1 MGFASAV
8 AVNSGFTRG
17 VVDKTWPDLKK
28 RVETK
33 VLYPC
38 VDTEAKEEKEDAGD
52 VVFKGEKI
60 ILSINRFERKKDI
73 GLAIKA
79 FAAIPEAERKGCRLI
94 LAGGYDPRVSENV
107 QYHSE
112 LEALASS
119 LSLEHLTTKTL
130 ITALSAPST
139 VPVLFLLSDLPLLL
153 RDTPFHLS
161 RLFSLAP
168 AAHSLAHPSL
178 RSSTSPPTALSSRPH
193 CERFTSAKS
202 SVKMCGI
209 FGYINY
215 LVEKDRKFILD
226 TLINGLSRL
235 EYRGYDSAG
244 LAIDGDKKKEVL
256 AFKEVGKVAKLK
268 KLVDESELDLEKI
281 FDSHAGIAHTRWAT
295 HGPPSTTNCH
305 PHRSDP
311 NWEFTVVHNGII
323 TNYKELKTLLQ
334 AKGFKFETETDTE
347 CIAKLTKY
355 IHDQHPQIGFTDLA
369 KAVIQEL
376 EGAYGLLIKSVH
388 YPHEV
393 IAARKGSP
401 LVIGVKTQRR
411 MKVDFVDVEYSDENA
426 ALPAEAA
433 SQNVAIKKNELL
445 APDAGLLGAADKSL
459 LHRSQSRAFMT
470 DDGMPMPTE
479 FFLSSDPSAIVE
491 HTKKVMYLE
500 DDDIAHIHE
509 GSLNIHRLKKADG
522 SSNVRTIQTLELELQ
537 EIMKGKFD
545 HFMQKEIFEQPESVV
560 NTMRGRLDIA
570 NKTVT
575 LGGLRSYISTIRRCR
590 RIIFIACGTSYH
602 SCMAVRG
609 IFEELAEIPIA
620 VELASDFLDRQAPV
634 FRDDT
639 CVFVSQ
645 SGETADSLMALR
657 YCLERGA
664 LTVGI
669 VNVVGSSISLLT
681 HCGVHINAGPEIG
694 VASTKAYT
702 SQFIAMVMF
711 ALSLS
716 EDRASKKARREEIM
730 EGLANVSGQIK
741 SILELDSSIKTLC
754 EKTFKNQK
762 SLLLL
767 GRGGQFSTALEGAL
781 KIKEISYLHCE
792 AVMSGELKHGV
803 LALVDENLPIIM
815 ILTRDDLFKKSL
827 NAYQQVIARG
837 GKPIVICN
845 PDDEEFKASE
855 AEKIEIPKT
864 VDVLQGLLNVI
875 PLQLIAYWL
884 AVLEGLNVDFP
895 RNLAKSVTVE

>member
-1 MGFASAV
+1 
-8 AVNSGFTRG
+8 
-17 VVDKTWPDLKK
+17 
-28 RVETK
+28 
-33 VLYPC
+33 
-38 VDTEAKEEKEDAGD
+38 
-52 VVFKGEKI
+52 
-60 ILSINRFERKKDI
+60 
-73 GLAIKA
+73 
-79 FAAIPEAERKGCRLI
+79 
-94 LAGGYDPRVSENV
+94 
-107 QYHSE
+107 
-112 LEALASS
+112 
-119 LSLEHLTTKTL
+119 
-130 ITALSAPST
+130 
-139 VPVLFLLSDLPLLL
+139 
-153 RDTPFHLS
+153 
-161 RLFSLAP
+161 
-168 AAHSLAHPSL
+168 
-178 RSSTSPPTALSSRPH
+178 
-193 CERFTSAKS
+193 
-202 SVKMCGI
+202 MCGI
-209 FGYINY
+209 FGYVNY
-215 LVEKDRKFILD
+215 LVEKDRKFIID

-244 LAIDGDKKKEVL
+244 FAIDGDKKNEVF
-256 AFKEVGKVAKLK
+256 AFKEVGKVASLR
-268 KLVDESELDLEKI
+268 KLVDESQVDTSAI
-281 FDSHAGIAHTRWAT
+281 FDSHCGIAHTRWAT
-295 HGPPSTTNCH
+295 HGPPSRTNCH

-311 NWEFTVVHNGII
+311 NWEFAVVHNGII
-323 TNYKELKTLLQ
+323 TNYKELKTLLES
-334 AKGFKFETETDTE
+334 KGYKFETETDTE
-347 CIAKLTKY
+347 CIAKLCKY
-355 IHDQHPQIGFTDLA
+355 VYDAHPNMSFTDLA
-369 KAVIQEL
+369 KAVINEL
-376 EGAYGLLIKSVH
+376 EGAYGLLIKSVR
-388 YPHEV
+388 YPHEA

-411 MKVDFVDVEYSDENA
+411 MKVDFVDVEYADENSP
-426 ALPAEAA
+426 LPAETA
-433 SQNVAIKKNELL
+433 SQNVALRKAATTAGKAFLSPN
-445 APDAGLLGAADKSL
+445 GLLGSADKSL

-522 SSNVRTIQTLELELQ
+522 SSNVRAIQTLELELQ
-537 EIMKGKFD
+537 EIMKGKFE

-560 NTMRGRLDIA
+560 NTMRGRLDVA
-570 NKTVT
+570 NHKVT
-575 LGGLRSYISTIRRCR
+575 LGGLRSYIATIRRCR

-609 IFEELAEIPIA
+609 VFEELAEIPIA

-645 SGETADSLMALR
+645 SGETADSLLALK

-681 HCGVHINAGPEIG
+681 HCGVHVNAGPEIG

-716 EDRASKKARREEIM
+716 EDRSSKQRRREEIM
-730 EGLANVSGQIK
+730 EGLGKISEQIRSVLDQNDK
-741 SILELDSSIKTLC
+741 IKELCAQKL
-754 EKTFKNQK
+754 KNQK

-767 GRGGQFSTALEGAL
+767 GRGAQFSTALEGAL

-803 LALVDENLPIIM
+803 LALVDENLPIVM

-845 PDDEEFKASE
+845 PGDEEFQTTQ
-855 AEKIEIPKT
+855 AEKIEIPQT
-864 VDVLQGLLNVI
+864 VDVLQGILNVI

-884 AVLEGLNVDFP
+884 AVMEGLNVDFP

>member
-1 MGFASAV
+1 
-8 AVNSGFTRG
+8 
-17 VVDKTWPDLKK
+17 
-28 RVETK
+28 
-33 VLYPC
+33 
-38 VDTEAKEEKEDAGD
+38 
-52 VVFKGEKI
+52 
-60 ILSINRFERKKDI
+60 
-73 GLAIKA
+73 
-79 FAAIPEAERKGCRLI
+79 
-94 LAGGYDPRVSENV
+94 
-107 QYHSE
+107 
-112 LEALASS
+112 
-119 LSLEHLTTKTL
+119 
-130 ITALSAPST
+130 
-139 VPVLFLLSDLPLLL
+139 
-153 RDTPFHLS
+153 
-161 RLFSLAP
+161 
-168 AAHSLAHPSL
+168 
-178 RSSTSPPTALSSRPH
+178 
-193 CERFTSAKS
+193 
-202 SVKMCGI
+202 MCGI

-226 TLINGLSRL
+226 TLVNGLSRL

-244 LAIDGDKKKEVL
+244 LAVDGDKKNTVF

-268 KLVDESELDLEKI
+268 ALIEEEKPDLTKI

-295 HGPPSTTNCH
+295 HGPPSRLNCH
-305 PHRSDP
+305 PHRSDA
-311 NWEFTVVHNGII
+311 NWEFSVVHNGII
-323 TNYKELKTLLQ
+323 TNYKELKTLLES
-334 AKGFKFETETDTE
+334 KGLRFETETDTE
-347 CIAKLTKY
+347 CIAKLAKY
-355 IHDQHPQIGFTDLA
+355 IYDQHPTLGFVDLT
-369 KAVIQEL
+369 KTVINEL

-393 IAARKGSP
+393 VAARKGSP
-401 LVIGVKTQRR
+401 LVIGVKTQKR
-411 MKVDFVDVEYSDENA
+411 MKVDFVDVEYSEEG

-433 SQNVAIKKNELL
+433 SQNAALKKTSDNFLTPNAAML
-445 APDAGLLGAADKSL
+445 TAPDKSL

-470 DDGMPMPTE
+470 DDGMPMPAE
-479 FFLSSDPSAIVE
+479 FFLSSDPAAIIE

-560 NTMRGRLDIA
+560 NTMRGRLDLE

-575 LGGLRSYISTIRRCR
+575 LGGLRSYIATIRRCR

-609 IFEELAEIPIA
+609 IFEELAEIPIS

-681 HCGVHINAGPEIG
+681 HCGVHVNAGPEIG

-716 EDRASKKARREEIM
+716 EDRASKAQRRLEIM
-730 EGLANVSGQIK
+730 EGLGKISGQIK
-741 SILELDSSIKTLC
+741 DILALDQPIKELC
-754 EKTFKNQK
+754 AQTFKNQK

-767 GRGGQFSTALEGAL
+767 GRGSQFSTALEGAL

-827 NAYQQVIARG
+827 NAYQQVTARG

-845 PDDEEFKASE
+845 PSDEEFATNQ
-855 AEKIEIPKT
+855 AEKIEVPKT
-864 VDVLQGLLNVI
+864 VDCLQGLLNVI

-884 AVLEGLNVDFP
+884 AVMEGLNVDFP

>member
-1 MGFASAV
+1 
-8 AVNSGFTRG
+8 
-17 VVDKTWPDLKK
+17 
-28 RVETK
+28 
-33 VLYPC
+33 
-38 VDTEAKEEKEDAGD
+38 
-52 VVFKGEKI
+52 
-60 ILSINRFERKKDI
+60 
-73 GLAIKA
+73 
-79 FAAIPEAERKGCRLI
+79 
-94 LAGGYDPRVSENV
+94 
-107 QYHSE
+107 
-112 LEALASS
+112 
-119 LSLEHLTTKTL
+119 
-130 ITALSAPST
+130 
-139 VPVLFLLSDLPLLL
+139 
-153 RDTPFHLS
+153 
-161 RLFSLAP
+161 
-168 AAHSLAHPSL
+168 
-178 RSSTSPPTALSSRPH
+178 
-193 CERFTSAKS
+193 
-202 SVKMCGI
+202 MCGI

-226 TLINGLSRL
+226 TLVNGLSRL

-244 LAIDGDKKKEVL
+244 LAVDGDKKKEVL

-268 KLVDESELDLEKI
+268 KLIDESDIDLEKV

-295 HGPPSTTNCH
+295 HGPPSTVNCH

-311 NWEFTVVHNGII
+311 TWEFTVVHNGII
-323 TNYKELKTLLQ
+323 TNYKELKTLLES
-334 AKGFKFETETDTE
+334 KGFRFETETDTE

-355 IHDQHPQIGFTDLA
+355 LHDQHPNIGFTDLA
-369 KAVIQEL
+369 KAVISEL

-411 MKVDFVDVEYSDENA
+411 MKVDFVDVEYSDDKT

-433 SQNVAIKKNELL
+433 AQNAALKKGADLL
-445 APDAGLLGAADKSL
+445 TPSNTLLGAPDKSL

-522 SSNVRTIQTLELELQ
+522 SSNVRSIQTLELELQ

-560 NTMRGRLDIA
+560 NTMRGRLDNP

-575 LGGLRSYISTIRRCR
+575 LGGLRSYLATIRRCR

-609 IFEELAEIPIA
+609 VFEELAEIPIS
-620 VELASDFLDRQAPV
+620 VELASDFLDREAPV

-645 SGETADSLMALR
+645 SGETADSLLALR

-681 HCGVHINAGPEIG
+681 HCGVHVNAGPEIG

-730 EGLANVSGQIK
+730 EGLSNISSQIK
-741 SILELDSSIKTLC
+741 QILEQDSAIKELC
-754 EKTFKNQK
+754 KKTFQNQK

-767 GRGGQFSTALEGAL
+767 GRGSQFSTALEGAL

-815 ILTRDDLFKKSL
+815 ILTRDPLFKKSL
-827 NAYQQVIARG
+827 NAFQQVIARG

-845 PDDEEFKASE
+845 PDDEEFKSSE

-895 RNLAKSVTVE
+895 ETWPSRSLSSKLLVRTTGRFRPSLFLSY

>member
-1 MGFASAV
+1 
-8 AVNSGFTRG
+8 
-17 VVDKTWPDLKK
+17 
-28 RVETK
+28 
-33 VLYPC
+33 
-38 VDTEAKEEKEDAGD
+38 
-52 VVFKGEKI
+52 
-60 ILSINRFERKKDI
+60 
-73 GLAIKA
+73 
-79 FAAIPEAERKGCRLI
+79 
-94 LAGGYDPRVSENV
+94 
-107 QYHSE
+107 
-112 LEALASS
+112 
-119 LSLEHLTTKTL
+119 
-130 ITALSAPST
+130 
-139 VPVLFLLSDLPLLL
+139 
-153 RDTPFHLS
+153 
-161 RLFSLAP
+161 
-168 AAHSLAHPSL
+168 
-178 RSSTSPPTALSSRPH
+178 
-193 CERFTSAKS
+193 
-202 SVKMCGI
+202 MCGI
-209 FGYINY
+209 FGYVNY

-226 TLINGLSRL
+226 TLVNGLSRL

-244 LAIDGDKKKEVL
+244 LAVDGDKKNEVF

-268 KLVDESELDLEKI
+268 ELIAESKVDQTKY

-295 HGPPSTTNCH
+295 HGPPSRLNCH

-311 NWEFTVVHNGII
+311 TWEFTVVHNGII
-323 TNYKELKTLLQ
+323 TNYKELKTLLS

-347 CIAKLTKY
+347 CIAKLAKY
-355 IHDQHPQIGFTDLA
+355 LYDQHPEVGFTDLA
-369 KAVIQEL
+369 KAVINEL

-401 LVIGVKTQRR
+401 LVIGVKTQKR
-411 MKVDFVDVEYSDENA
+411 MKVDFVDVEYSEEG
-426 ALPAEAA
+426 ALSAEAA
-433 SQNVAIKKNELL
+433 SQNVALKKQDNFLNPN
-445 APDAGLLGAADKSL
+445 ALLGAPDKSL

-560 NTMRGRLDIA
+560 NTMRGRLDTT
-570 NKTVT
+570 NTTVT

-609 IFEELAEIPIA
+609 VFEELAEIPIA

-681 HCGVHINAGPEIG
+681 HCGVHVNAGPEIG

-716 EDRASKKARREEIM
+716 EDRASKQKRREEIM
-730 EGLANVSGQIK
+730 QGLAKIPEQIK
-741 SILELDSSIKTLC
+741 DILTQDQAIKELC
-754 EKTFKNQK
+754 AKTFQNQK

-767 GRGGQFSTALEGAL
+767 GRGAQFSTALEGAL

-845 PDDEEFKASE
+845 PGDEEFKANE

-864 VDVLQGLLNVI
+864 VDALQGILNVV

-884 AVLEGLNVDFP
+884 AVMEGLNVDFP

>member
-1 MGFASAV
+1 
-8 AVNSGFTRG
+8 
-17 VVDKTWPDLKK
+17 
-28 RVETK
+28 
-33 VLYPC
+33 
-38 VDTEAKEEKEDAGD
+38 
-52 VVFKGEKI
+52 
-60 ILSINRFERKKDI
+60 
-73 GLAIKA
+73 
-79 FAAIPEAERKGCRLI
+79 
-94 LAGGYDPRVSENV
+94 
-107 QYHSE
+107 
-112 LEALASS
+112 
-119 LSLEHLTTKTL
+119 
-130 ITALSAPST
+130 
-139 VPVLFLLSDLPLLL
+139 
-153 RDTPFHLS
+153 
-161 RLFSLAP
+161 
-168 AAHSLAHPSL
+168 
-178 RSSTSPPTALSSRPH
+178 
-193 CERFTSAKS
+193 
-202 SVKMCGI
+202 MCGI

-226 TLINGLSRL
+226 TLVNGLSRL

-244 LAIDGDKKKEVL
+244 LAVDGDKKNEVF

-268 KLVDESELDLEKI
+268 ALIEESKPDLTKI

-295 HGPPSTTNCH
+295 HGPPSQLNCH

-311 NWEFTVVHNGII
+311 TWEFSVVHNGII
-323 TNYKELKTLLQ
+323 TNYKELKTLLST
-334 AKGFKFETETDTE
+334 KGFKFETETDTE

-355 IHDQHPQIGFTDLA
+355 LYDLNPRIGFVDLA
-369 KAVIQEL
+369 KAVISEL

-388 YPHEV
+388 FPHEV
-393 IAARKGSP
+393 VAARKGSP
-401 LVIGVKTQRR
+401 LVIGVKTQKR
-411 MKVDFVDVEYSDENA
+411 MKVDFVDVEYSEENA

-433 SQNVAIKKNELL
+433 SQNVALKQHGNLL
-445 APDAGLLGAADKSL
+445 SPSNALLGAPDKSL

-470 DDGMPMPTE
+470 DDGMPMPAE

-522 SSNVRTIQTLELELQ
+522 SSNVRNIQTLELELQ

-560 NTMRGRLDIA
+560 NTMRGRLDIE
-570 NKTVT
+570 NKSVT
-575 LGGLRSYISTIRRCR
+575 LGGLRSYIATIRRCR

-609 IFEELAEIPIA
+609 IFEELAEIPIS

-681 HCGVHINAGPEIG
+681 HCGVHVNAGPEIG

-716 EDRASKKARREEIM
+716 EDRASKQKRREEII
-730 EGLANVSGQIK
+730 EGLGQVSSQIK
-741 SILELDSSIKTLC
+741 EILKLDQPIKELCSKV
-754 EKTFKNQK
+754 FKNQK

-767 GRGGQFSTALEGAL
+767 GRGSQYSTALEGAL

-815 ILTRDDLFKKSL
+815 ILTRDDLFTKSL
-827 NAYQQVIARG
+827 NAYQQVAARG

-845 PDDEEFKASE
+845 PADDEFKANQ
-855 AEKIEIPKT
+855 AEKIEVPKT
-864 VDVLQGLLNVI
+864 VDCLQGLLNVV

-884 AVLEGLNVDFP
+884 AVMEGLNVDFP

>member
-1 MGFASAV
+1 
-8 AVNSGFTRG
+8 
-17 VVDKTWPDLKK
+17 
-28 RVETK
+28 
-33 VLYPC
+33 
-38 VDTEAKEEKEDAGD
+38 
-52 VVFKGEKI
+52 
-60 ILSINRFERKKDI
+60 
-73 GLAIKA
+73 
-79 FAAIPEAERKGCRLI
+79 
-94 LAGGYDPRVSENV
+94 
-107 QYHSE
+107 
-112 LEALASS
+112 
-119 LSLEHLTTKTL
+119 
-130 ITALSAPST
+130 
-139 VPVLFLLSDLPLLL
+139 
-153 RDTPFHLS
+153 
-161 RLFSLAP
+161 
-168 AAHSLAHPSL
+168 
-178 RSSTSPPTALSSRPH
+178 
-193 CERFTSAKS
+193 
-202 SVKMCGI
+202 MCGI
-209 FGYINY
+209 FGYVNY

-226 TLINGLSRL
+226 TLVNGLSRL

-244 LAIDGDKKKEVL
+244 LAVDGDKKNEVF
-256 AFKEVGKVAKLK
+256 AFKEVGKVAKLRE
-268 KLVDESELDLEKI
+268 LIDEAHVDQTKV
-281 FDSHAGIAHTRWAT
+281 FDSHCGIAHTRWAT
-295 HGPPSTTNCH
+295 HGTPSRLNCH

-311 NWEFTVVHNGII
+311 TWEFAIVHNGII
-323 TNYKELKTLLQ
+323 TNYKELKTLLES
-334 AKGFKFETETDTE
+334 KGFKFETETDTE
-347 CIAKLTKY
+347 CIAKLAKY
-355 IHDQHPQIGFTDLA
+355 IYDQHPNLAFTDLA
-369 KAVIQEL
+369 KAVICEL

-401 LVIGVKTQRR
+401 LVIGVKTQKR
-411 MKVDFVDVEYSDENA
+411 MKVDFVDVEYADDNNP
-426 ALPAEAA
+426 LPAETA
-433 SQNVAIKKNELL
+433 SQNVALKKAGVSGNSLL
-445 APDAGLLGAADKSL
+445 SPESAAGGLAAPDKSL

-479 FFLSSDPSAIVE
+479 FFLSSDPSAIIE

-560 NTMRGRLDIA
+560 NTMRGRLDIE
-570 NKTVT
+570 NKKVT

-609 IFEELAEIPIA
+609 AFEELAEIPIA

-645 SGETADSLMALR
+645 SGETADSLLALR

-681 HCGVHINAGPEIG
+681 HCGVHVNAGPEIG

-702 SQFIAMVMF
+702 SQFIAMIMF

-716 EDRASKKARREEIM
+716 EDRASKQQRREEII
-730 EGLANVSGQIK
+730 EGLANISGQIK
-741 SILELDSSIKTLC
+741 SVLTQNEAIKDMC
-754 EKTFKNQK
+754 EQKFKNQK

-767 GRGGQFSTALEGAL
+767 GRGSQFSTALEGAL

-845 PDDEEFKASE
+845 PGDVEFKASQ
-855 AEKIEIPKT
+855 AEKIEIPQT
-864 VDVLQGLLNVI
+864 VDVLQGILNVI

>member
-1 MGFASAV
+1 
-8 AVNSGFTRG
+8 
-17 VVDKTWPDLKK
+17 
-28 RVETK
+28 
-33 VLYPC
+33 
-38 VDTEAKEEKEDAGD
+38 
-52 VVFKGEKI
+52 
-60 ILSINRFERKKDI
+60 
-73 GLAIKA
+73 
-79 FAAIPEAERKGCRLI
+79 
-94 LAGGYDPRVSENV
+94 
-107 QYHSE
+107 
-112 LEALASS
+112 
-119 LSLEHLTTKTL
+119 
-130 ITALSAPST
+130 
-139 VPVLFLLSDLPLLL
+139 
-153 RDTPFHLS
+153 
-161 RLFSLAP
+161 
-168 AAHSLAHPSL
+168 
-178 RSSTSPPTALSSRPH
+178 
-193 CERFTSAKS
+193 
-202 SVKMCGI
+202 MCGI

-268 KLVDESELDLEKI
+268 KLIDESDVDLEKV

-295 HGPPSTTNCH
+295 HGPPSTVNCH

-311 NWEFTVVHNGII
+311 TWEFTVVHNGII
-323 TNYKELKTLLQ
+323 TNYKELKTLL
-334 AKGFKFETETDTE
+334 ASKGFKFETETDTE

-355 IHDQHPQIGFTDLA
+355 IYDKHPQVGFTDLA

-411 MKVDFVDVEYSDENA
+411 MKVDFVDVEYADEQG
-426 ALPAEAA
+426 ALSAEAA
-433 SQNVAIKKNELL
+433 SQNVALKKSSDLL
-445 APDAGLLGAADKSL
+445 SPSGLLGAPDKSL

-575 LGGLRSYISTIRRCR
+575 LGGLRSYLSTIRRCR

-645 SGETADSLMALR
+645 SGETADSLLALR

-681 HCGVHINAGPEIG
+681 HCGVHVNAGPEIG

-730 EGLANVSGQIK
+730 QGLADVSGQIK
-741 SILELDSSIKTLC
+741 AILDLDKPIKELCQKV
-754 EKTFKNQK
+754 FKDQK

-767 GRGGQFSTALEGAL
+767 GRGSQFSTALEGAL

-845 PDDEEFKASE
+845 PSDEEFKSSE

-864 VDVLQGLLNVI
+864 VDCLQGLLNVV

>member
-1 MGFASAV
+1 MLGS
-8 AVNSGFTRG
+8 
-17 VVDKTWPDLKK
+17 
-28 RVETK
+28 
-33 VLYPC
+33 
-38 VDTEAKEEKEDAGD
+38 
-52 VVFKGEKI
+52 
-60 ILSINRFERKKDI
+60 
-73 GLAIKA
+73 
-79 FAAIPEAERKGCRLI
+79 
-94 LAGGYDPRVSENV
+94 
-107 QYHSE
+107 
-112 LEALASS
+112 
-119 LSLEHLTTKTL
+119 
-130 ITALSAPST
+130 
-139 VPVLFLLSDLPLLL
+139 
-153 RDTPFHLS
+153 
-161 RLFSLAP
+161 
-168 AAHSLAHPSL
+168 
-178 RSSTSPPTALSSRPH
+178 
-193 CERFTSAKS
+193 
-202 SVKMCGI
+202 
-209 FGYINY
+209 
-215 LVEKDRKFILD
+215 
-226 TLINGLSRL
+226 
-235 EYRGYDSAG
+235 
-244 LAIDGDKKKEVL
+244 
-256 AFKEVGKVAKLK
+256 
-268 KLVDESELDLEKI
+268 
-281 FDSHAGIAHTRWAT
+281 
-295 HGPPSTTNCH
+295 
-305 PHRSDP
+305 
-311 NWEFTVVHNGII
+311 
-323 TNYKELKTLLQ
+323 
-334 AKGFKFETETDTE
+334 KGFKFETETDTE

-355 IHDQHPQIGFTDLA
+355 IYDQDPSIGFTELA

-388 YPHEV
+388 FPHEV

-411 MKVDFVDVEYSDENA
+411 MKVDFVDVEFADENS

-433 SQNVAIKKNELL
+433 SQNVALKKNASNFL
-445 APDAGLLGAADKSL
+445 APNNGLLGAADKSL

-491 HTKKVMYLE
+491 HTKKVLYLE

-509 GSLNIHRLKKADG
+509 GSLNIHRLKKVDG
-522 SSNVRTIQTLELELQ
+522 TSNVRAIQTLELELQ
-537 EIMKGKFD
+537 EIMKGKFE

-560 NTMRGRLDIA
+560 NTMRGRLDNA

-575 LGGLRSYISTIRRCR
+575 LGGLRTYLPTIRRCR

-639 CVFVSQ
+639 CIFVSQ

-669 VNVVGSSISLLT
+669 VNVVGSSISMLT
-681 HCGVHINAGPEIG
+681 HCGVHVNAGPEIG

-716 EDRASKKARREEIM
+716 EDRASKKERREEIM
-730 EGLANVSGQIK
+730 AGLDAISGQIK
-741 SILELDSSIKTLC
+741 AILELDQPIKDLC
-754 EKTFKNQK
+754 QKVFQNQK

-767 GRGGQFSTALEGAL
+767 GRGSQFSTALEGAL

-815 ILTRDDLFKKSL
+815 ILTRDEIFTKSL

-845 PDDEEFKASE
+845 PDDEEFKSSDAM
-855 AEKIEIPKT
+855 KIEIPKT
-864 VDVLQGLLNVI
+864 VDCLQGLLNVI

>member
-1 MGFASAV
+1 
-8 AVNSGFTRG
+8 
-17 VVDKTWPDLKK
+17 
-28 RVETK
+28 
-33 VLYPC
+33 
-38 VDTEAKEEKEDAGD
+38 
-52 VVFKGEKI
+52 
-60 ILSINRFERKKDI
+60 
-73 GLAIKA
+73 
-79 FAAIPEAERKGCRLI
+79 
-94 LAGGYDPRVSENV
+94 
-107 QYHSE
+107 
-112 LEALASS
+112 
-119 LSLEHLTTKTL
+119 
-130 ITALSAPST
+130 
-139 VPVLFLLSDLPLLL
+139 
-153 RDTPFHLS
+153 
-161 RLFSLAP
+161 
-168 AAHSLAHPSL
+168 
-178 RSSTSPPTALSSRPH
+178 
-193 CERFTSAKS
+193 
-202 SVKMCGI
+202 MCGI

-215 LVEKDRKFILD
+215 LVEKDRKFITD

-244 LAIDGDKKKEVL
+244 FAIDGDKKKEVY
-256 AFKEVGKVAKLK
+256 AFKEVGKVAKLRQ
-268 KLVDESELDLEKI
+268 LVDEAEIDMTKT

-295 HGPPSTTNCH
+295 HGPPSRLNCH

-311 NWEFTVVHNGII
+311 TWEFSVVHNGII
-323 TNYKELKTLLQ
+323 TNYKELKTLLS
-334 AKGFKFETETDTE
+334 AKGYKFETETDTE
-347 CIAKLTKY
+347 CIAKLAKY
-355 IHDQHPQIGFTDLA
+355 LYDQHPNLDFVDLA
-369 KAVIQEL
+369 KAVINDL

-388 YPHEV
+388 FPHEV
-393 IAARKGSP
+393 VAARKGSP
-401 LVIGVKTQRR
+401 LVIGVKTQKR
-411 MKVDFVDVEYSDENA
+411 MKVDFVDVEYTDEA
-426 ALPAEAA
+426 GGALPADIA
-433 SQNVAIKKNELL
+433 SQNVAIKKTAAKDASGLL
-445 APDAGLLGAADKSL
+445 VPTLLGAPDKSL

-509 GSLNIHRLKKADG
+509 GSLNIHRLKKSDG
-522 SSNVRTIQTLELELQ
+522 SSNVRSIQTLELELQ

-545 HFMQKEIFEQPESVV
+545 HFMQKEIFEQPESVI
-560 NTMRGRLDIA
+560 NTMRGRINVED
-570 NKTVT
+570 NTVT

-609 IFEELAEIPIA
+609 VFEELAEIPIA
-620 VELASDFLDRQAPV
+620 VELASDFLDRKAPV

-639 CVFVSQ
+639 CIFVSQ

-681 HCGVHINAGPEIG
+681 HCGVHVNAGPEIG

-702 SQFIAMVMF
+702 SQFIAMIMF

-716 EDRASKKARREEIM
+716 EDRASKHQRRIEIIQ
-730 EGLANVSGQIK
+730 GLHKISEQI
-741 SILELDSSIKTLC
+741 SEVLTQNDAIKDLC
-754 EKTFKNQK
+754 SKVFKNQK

-767 GRGGQFSTALEGAL
+767 GRGSQFSTALEGAL

-815 ILTRDDLFKKSL
+815 ILTRDDIFTKSL
-827 NAYQQVIARG
+827 NAYQQVVSRG

-845 PDDEEFKASE
+845 TGDDEFQGSE
-855 AEKIEIPKT
+855 QAQTIEIPKT
-864 VDVLQGLLNVI
+864 VDVLQGILNVI

-884 AVLEGLNVDFP
+884 AVMEGLNVDFP

>member
-1 MGFASAV
+1 M
-8 AVNSGFTRG
+8 N
-17 VVDKTWPDLKK
+17 
-28 RVETK
+28 
-33 VLYPC
+33 
-38 VDTEAKEEKEDAGD
+38 
-52 VVFKGEKI
+52 
-60 ILSINRFERKKDI
+60 
-73 GLAIKA
+73 
-79 FAAIPEAERKGCRLI
+79 
-94 LAGGYDPRVSENV
+94 
-107 QYHSE
+107 
-112 LEALASS
+112 
-119 LSLEHLTTKTL
+119 
-130 ITALSAPST
+130 
-139 VPVLFLLSDLPLLL
+139 
-153 RDTPFHLS
+153 
-161 RLFSLAP
+161 
-168 AAHSLAHPSL
+168 
-178 RSSTSPPTALSSRPH
+178 
-193 CERFTSAKS
+193 
-202 SVKMCGI
+202 
-209 FGYINY
+209 
-215 LVEKDRKFILD
+215 
-226 TLINGLSRL
+226 
-235 EYRGYDSAG
+235 DS
-244 LAIDGDKKKEVL
+244 
-256 AFKEVGKVAKLK
+256 
-268 KLVDESELDLEKI
+268 
-281 FDSHAGIAHTRWAT
+281 
-295 HGPPSTTNCH
+295 
-305 PHRSDP
+305 SDP
-311 NWEFTVVHNGII
+311 NWEFAIVHNGII
-323 TNYKELKTLLQ
+323 TNYKELKTLLED
-334 AKGFKFETETDTE
+334 KGFHFETETDTE

-355 IHDQHPQIGFTDLA
+355 IYDQNTKIDFTDLA

-411 MKVDFVDVEYSDENA
+411 MKVDFVDVEYADDNKPLPADAAAQNA
-426 ALPAEAA
+426 AL
-433 SQNVAIKKNELL
+433 KKNASSLL
-445 APDAGLLGAADKSL
+445 SPGENLLGAADKSL

-470 DDGMPMPTE
+470 DDGMPMPAE

-491 HTKKVMYLE
+491 HTKKVLYLE

-522 SSNVRTIQTLELELQ
+522 SSNTRTIQTLELQLQ
-537 EIMKGKFD
+537 QIMKGKFD

-570 NKTVT
+570 NQTVT
-575 LGGLRSYISTIRRCR
+575 LGGLRAYISTIRRCR

-609 IFEELAEIPIA
+609 IFEELTEIPIA

-657 YCLERGA
+657 YCLESGC

-669 VNVVGSSISLLT
+669 VNVVGSSISMLT
-681 HCGVHINAGPEIG
+681 HCGVHVNAGPEIG

-716 EDRASKKARREEIM
+716 EDRVSKKARREEIM
-730 EGLANVSGQIK
+730 DGLSKVSGQITE
-741 SILELDSSIKTLC
+741 ILKLDKTIKDLC
-754 EKTFKNQK
+754 ERVFRNQK

-767 GRGGQFSTALEGAL
+767 GRGSQFSTALEGAL

-803 LALVDENLPIIM
+803 LALVDESLPIIM
-815 ILTRDDLFKKSL
+815 IMTRDEIFTKSL

-837 GKPIVICN
+837 GQPIVICN
-845 PDDEEFKASE
+845 PNDEEFKQSDAL
-855 AEKIEIPKT
+855 KIEIPKT
-864 VDVLQGLLNVI
+864 VDCLQGLLNVV